1 MTPCHLAFV
10 VLAVILRSSTA
21 ASAQPPPTTAPD
33 TTTAAAPGPTVF
45 VTLRNGGPALEG
57 SLLQISANSV
67 AILTADGPRTVP
79 LERGEAVQRAGDR
92 SHDGA
97 IKGALVLGVWC
108 ALVCGQAATSRN
120 PYGRIVM
127 GNAAWGALFGWLF
140 DLGHTGRTTV
150 YPVKPARPSE
160 P

>member
-1 MTPCHLAFV
+1 MARLREPSSSASGVRWLR
-10 VLAVILRSSTA
+10 LAV
-21 ASAQPPPTTAPD
+21 
-33 TTTAAAPGPTVF
+33 
-45 VTLRNGGPALEG
+45 
-57 SLLQISANSV
+57 
-67 AILTADGPRTVP
+67 
-79 LERGEAVQRAGDR
+79 
-92 SHDGA
+92 
-97 IKGALVLGVWC
+97 
-108 ALVCGQAATSRN
+108 TSRN